1 MNIRAMVGSH
11 EVQNVLKR
19 GLSSM
24 EDDLAVVNDP
34 NARKRD
40 KKESLKRMSQCVD
53 TLNIALAK
61 QDSNFA
67 AIKGADSA
75 NYVAKRL
82 ATAHAGQEEKA
93 FKAWGHGGGSDA
105 VISIDEFKTWVFSH
119 RPGHSQKNTIR
130 SGVDDGLHGC
140 AVLGIK
146 PKSYILSQVLETS

>member
-53 TLNIALAK
+53 TLKIALAK

-75 NYVAKRL
+75 NYVAKGLQLLTQARR
-82 ATAHAGQEEKA
+82 KRPS
-93 FKAWGHGGGSDA
+93 KHGGTAGA
-105 VISIDEFKTWVFSH
+105 
-119 RPGHSQKNTIR
+119 
-130 SGVDDGLHGC
+130 LM
-140 AVLGIK
+140 L
-146 PKSYILSQVLETS
+146 

>member
-75 NYVAKRL
+75 SYVAKRL
-82 ATAHAGQEEKA
+82 ATADKRKLRDEESLSST
-93 FKAWGHGGGSDA
+93 FFRSLELELWLFLLCIRGYVLD
-105 VISIDEFKTWVFSH
+105 WH
-119 RPGHSQKNTIR
+119 RT
-130 SGVDDGLHGC
+130 
-140 AVLGIK
+140 
-146 PKSYILSQVLETS
+146 